1 MPEYMK
7 LGDITGYASHTLM
20 HNPFTPQ
27 NILFG
32 AESIASKIRQLH
44 PGGVNYIL
52 VTSSRQSGFSVI
64 AGSKGIIAVLIGLLL
79 PAVQK
84 IRASASSAP
93 EVPSMKRCLKPGGK
107 LLVARTDGILMRY
120 AEFEEVGF

>member
-1 MPEYMK
+1 MPAYMK
-7 LGDITGYASHTLM
+7 LSDIKGDASDTLM
-20 HNPFTPQ
+20 HKPITLQ

-32 AESIASKIRQLH
+32 AESIALKIRQLH
-44 PGGVNYIL
+44 PGGVNYIF
-52 VTSSRQSGFSVI
+52 VTPSRQPGFSVI
-64 AGSKGIIAVLIGLLL
+64 VGSKGIIAVLIGLLL

-84 IRASASSAP
+84 IRTSASSAP

-107 LLVARTDGILMRY
+107 LLVARTDVSLIRY